1 MKRFTVFLSAGE
13 PSGDF
18 LGSQLMKAL
27 KGELGENVAF
37 VGVGGPLMAREG
49 LSSLFPI
56 EELSI
61 MGLAEVLPHIWRV
74 RRRIQQT
81 VTAIETLHPDIV
93 VTIDAPGFNFRVG
106 KALKKRIPSIRLAH
120 YVAPS
125 VWAWRPSRARAVS
138 QFLDHLFVLF
148 PFEPPY
154 FLKEGLATD
163 FVGHPVVELGL
174 DKAKDP
180 SFRARHNIPAEA
192 PVLTLLP
199 GSRRGEISR
208 LLSVFQ
214 ETVECLQ
221 QKYPDLHVIIPTLPH
236 LKAQILDQLTLSATL
251 VTTSAEKF
259 AAYQESRA
267 ALAAS
272 GTVSLELAAAGLP
285 MVIAYKLN
293 PITHFLVRRLVK
305 VKYACLIN
313 LLLNKEVVAERL
325 QKDCTPAQLAIA
337 LEGFFQ
343 KEEGGGTT
351 GCSGYGLDNR
361 DYLLSDMRKA
371 VKMLEAPRPQETPSQ
386 CAARLICH
394 QMGISKG

>member
-1 MKRFTVFLSAGE
+1 
-13 PSGDF
+13 
-18 LGSQLMKAL
+18 MKAL

-74 RRRIQQT
+74 RRRIQET
-81 VTAIETLHPDIV
+81 VTAIEMLRPDVV
-93 VTIDAPGFNFRVG
+93 VTVDAPGFNFRVG
-106 KALKKRIPSIRLAH
+106 KALKKRLQSIPLVH

-125 VWAWRPSRARAVS
+125 VWAWRPNRAHAVA
-138 QFLDHLFVLF
+138 QFLDHLLVLF

-214 ETVECLQ
+214 ETVGCLQ

-251 VTTSAEKF
+251 VTTTAEKF

-293 PITHFLVRRLVK
+293 PITHFLVQRLVK

-337 LEGFFQ
+337 LEGFLQ
-343 KEEGGGTT
+343 KEGDRGVETR
-351 GCSGYGLDNR
+351 R
-361 DYLLSDMRKA
+361 DRLVKDLRKA
-371 VKMLEAPRPQETPSQ
+371 VKMLEAPRQQETPSQ